1 MMSLM
6 TEVPQKVGGFSGL
19 VKRAKCALF
28 IVSGCIRQVGK
39 IMMIQVWVFI
49 DYPGMAKKHD
59 FGSFY
64 TGWASTSY
72 NCGYNP
78 LNWPFE

>member
-1 MMSLM
+1 MLNVHCSSS
-6 TEVPQKVGGFSGL
+6 QDASDK
-19 VKRAKCALF
+19 
-28 IVSGCIRQVGK
+28 VGK
-39 IMMIQVWVFI
+39 IMMIQVWIFI

-64 TGWASTSY
+64 AGWASTSY

-78 LNWPFE
+78 LKWPFE